1 MQRLTVVGAALALGL
16 LAAGCGSGGGDAS
29 TSASQ
34 SGAPAPDMASDT
46 PSDMPSDTPPDMA
59 SAGAAAIN
67 SKKIDLGTILV
78 DSKGMTLYL
87 FEKDKKGKS
96 ACDGACATALPPLL
110 TDGDPTPGPGVNA
123 SLLGTTTRSDGTT
136 QVTYHGWPLY
146 YYAADKAPGDITG
159 QDVDSFGADW
169 YVIGTEKGD
178 KLEKE
183 S

>member
-1 MQRLTVVGAALALGL
+1 MMQRLTVVGAALALGL

-46 PSDMPSDTPPDMA
+46 PSNMA

-87 FEKDKKGKS
+87 FEKDKNGKS
-96 ACDGACATALPPLL
+96 ACDGACATAWPPLL
-110 TDGDPTPGPGVNA
+110 TDGGPT
-123 SLLGTTTRSDGTT
+123 
-136 QVTYHGWPLY
+136 
-146 YYAADKAPGDITG
+146 
-159 QDVDSFGADW
+159 
-169 YVIGTEKGD
+169 
-178 KLEKE
+178 
-183 S
+183 